1 MSSRSV
7 LQWLS
12 LVAIVWLQV
21 VNGTNFNFPAYS
33 IQLKKQLSISQMQL
47 ILLAFAFDAGKI
59 FGFLP
64 GLLADRLPLWL
75 MLLIGSILGFV
86 GYGLSFLLLK
96 LHIYMYWVFFLSILF
111 ASLGISWINTVCN
124 VVIIRNF
131 PFHHQQVVAGIAI
144 SYQGLSAKIYT
155 DFVHAIF
162 SPAPDKIAEAFLFL
176 NSISAIIFGVIVA
189 PILIPKIEF
198 GRPRSIMRIGFAVL
212 FFIAIGTGIYSLIS
226 SLVQISPL
234 GKIVG
239 MGVFLLLPL
248 VVPILELS
256 GNHVDRNDTDTRL
269 HCFASEEN
277 GGVNRILEE
286 AVKEGEQTTSKS
298 EEMGVKK
305 MVQRC
310 DFYLYFFMYLCGPT
324 LGLVFFNNLAQIAES
339 RGHSASAL
347 VSLSSSFGFFGRLI
361 PSFMDYC
368 FSRTKYEMISRPT
381 SLAAASMALMALA
394 FFLLI
399 VPSNIT
405 ILLYISTAIIGV
417 CAGAISSV
425 GVCITADL
433 FGREQFSRN
442 HNVVIAN
449 IPVGSLTFGCMAA
462 FLYRREGNGDVIC
475 MGMKCYR
482 TTFVIWGSL
491 CAFGTLLACGL
502 YARTRELYTQKLQN
516 MSTS

>member
-12 LVAIVWLQV
+12 LVALWLQV

-64 GLLADRLPLWL
+64 GLLADRLPLW
-75 MLLIGSILGFV
+75 
-86 GYGLSFLLLK
+86 
-96 LHIYMYWVFFLSILF
+96 
-111 ASLGISWINTVCN
+111 
-124 VVIIRNF
+124 NF
-131 PFHHQQVVAGIAI
+131 PPHHQLQVVAGIAI

-155 DFVHAIF
+155 DFVHALF
-162 SPAPDKIAEAFLFL
+162 SPAPDKIAEAFLLL
-176 NSISAIIFGVIVA
+176 NSISAIIFLVTAA

-198 GRPRSIMRIGFAVL
+198 GRPRSIMRVGFAVL
-212 FFIAIGTGIYSLIS
+212 FFIALGTGIYSLIS
-226 SLVQISPL
+226 SLVPISPR
-234 GKIVG
+234 
-239 MGVFLLLPL
+239 

-256 GNHVDRNDTDTRL
+256 VNVDHNDTDTIR

-277 GGVNRILEE
+277 GGVKRILEE
-286 AVKEGEQTTSKS
+286 AVKEGDQQTTSNS
-298 EEMGVKK
+298 DEMGVKK

-339 RGHSASAL
+339 RGHSASSL

-361 PSFMDYC
+361 PSFTDYC
-368 FSRTKYEMISRPT
+368 FFRTKYEVISRPT
-381 SLAAASMALMALA
+381 SLAAVSMALMALA

-399 VPSNIT
+399 VPSSTT
-405 ILLYISTAIIGV
+405 ILLYISTAIIGL

-433 FGREQFSRN
+433 FGRKKFSQN

-449 IPVGSLTFGCMAA
+449 IPVGSLTFGCLAA

-475 MGMKCYR
+475 MGMKCYG

-491 CAFGTLLACGL
+491 CAFGTFLSCGL
-502 YARTRELYTQKLQN
+502 YARTRKLYTQKLQN
-516 MSTS
+516 MTL

>member
-1 MSSRSV
+1 M
-7 LQWLS
+7 
-12 LVAIVWLQV
+12 QV
-21 VNGTNFNFPAYS
+21 
-33 IQLKKQLSISQMQL
+33 

-64 GLLADRLPLWL
+64 GLLADRLSLWL

-86 GYGLSFLLLK
+86 FYGLSFLLLK
-96 LHIYMYWVFFLSILF
+96 LHIYMYWVFFLFFLF
-111 ASLGISWINTVCN
+111 ASLGNSWINTVCN
-124 VVIIRNF
+124 VVIVRKF
-131 PFHHQQVVAGIAI
+131 PSHHQQVVAGIAT
-144 SYQGLSAKIYT
+144 SYQGLSAKTYT

-162 SPAPDKIAEAFLFL
+162 SPPDKVAEAFLLL
-176 NSISAIIFGVIVA
+176 NSISAIIFGVIAA

-198 GRPRSIMRIGFAVL
+198 GQPRSSMRIGFAVL
-212 FFIAIGTGIYSLIS
+212 FFISLGTGIYSLIS
-226 SLVQISPL
+226 SLVPMSPL

-256 GNHVDRNDTDTRL
+256 GNVDDNDTDTRVVDGS
-269 HCFASEEN
+269 SEEN
-277 GGVNRILEE
+277 IGGVNRMEE
-286 AVKEGEQTTSKS
+286 AVREGEQSTTSKF

-339 RGHSASAL
+339 RGHSASSL

-368 FSRTKYEMISRPT
+368 FSRTRYEVISRPT
-381 SLAAASMALMALA
+381 SLAAVSMALMALA

-399 VPSNIT
+399 VPSSTT

-433 FGREQFSRN
+433 FGREKFSRN

-449 IPVGSLTFGCMAA
+449 IPVGSLTFGCLAA
-462 FLYRREGNGDVIC
+462 FLYRREGNGDSIC

-491 CAFGTLLACGL
+491 CSFGTFLACCL
-502 YARTRELYTQKLQN
+502 YDRTRELYTQKLQN
-516 MSTS
+516 MTSVTGTGYPPAQLGGKSRGAAHGMEEVQSNPSSREED

>member
-96 LHIYMYWVFFLSILF
+96 LHIYMYWVFFLFTLC

-124 VVIIRNF
+124 VVITRN
-131 PFHHQQVVAGIAI
+131 FHHQQVVAGIAI

-162 SPAPDKIAEAFLFL
+162 SPAPDKIAEAFLLL
-176 NSISAIIFGVIVA
+176 NSISAIIFLVIAA

-198 GRPRSIMRIGFAVL
+198 GRPRSIMRVGFAVL
-212 FFIAIGTGIYSLIS
+212 FFIALGTGIYSLIS
-226 SLVQISPL
+226 SLVPMSPL

-256 GNHVDRNDTDTRL
+256 GNLDDNDTDTRVL
-269 HCFASEEN
+269 HGFASEEN

-286 AVKEGEQTTSKS
+286 AVKEGDQQTTSNS

-324 LGLVFFNNLAQIAES
+324 LGLVFFNNSAQIAES
-339 RGHSASAL
+339 RGLHSARAL
-347 VSLSSSFGFFGRLI
+347 VSVFFVRVLW
-361 PSFMDYC
+361 PSHPILYG
-368 FSRTKYEMISRPT
+368 
-381 SLAAASMALMALA
+381 
-394 FFLLI
+394 LL
-399 VPSNIT
+399 
-405 ILLYISTAIIGV
+405 LLT
-417 CAGAISSV
+417 
-425 GVCITADL
+425 D
-433 FGREQFSRN
+433 
-442 HNVVIAN
+442 
-449 IPVGSLTFGCMAA
+449 
-462 FLYRREGNGDVIC
+462 
-475 MGMKCYR
+475 
-482 TTFVIWGSL
+482 
-491 CAFGTLLACGL
+491 
-502 YARTRELYTQKLQN
+502 
-516 MSTS
+516 

>member
-1 MSSRSV
+1 M
-7 LQWLS
+7 
-12 LVAIVWLQV
+12 AIVWLQV

-131 PFHHQQVVAGIAI
+131 PSHHQQVVAGIAI

-162 SPAPDKIAEAFLFL
+162 SPAPDKIAEAFLLL

-198 GRPRSIMRIGFAVL
+198 GRPRSIMRVGFAVL

-226 SLVQISPL
+226 SLVPISSL
-234 GKIVG
+234 GKIIG

-248 VVPILELS
+248 VVLVLELS

-368 FSRTKYEMISRPT
+368 SSR
-381 SLAAASMALMALA
+381 
-394 FFLLI
+394 
-399 VPSNIT
+399 
-405 ILLYISTAIIGV
+405 
-417 CAGAISSV
+417 
-425 GVCITADL
+425 
-433 FGREQFSRN
+433 
-442 HNVVIAN
+442 
-449 IPVGSLTFGCMAA
+449 
-462 FLYRREGNGDVIC
+462 
-475 MGMKCYR
+475 
-482 TTFVIWGSL
+482 
-491 CAFGTLLACGL
+491 
-502 YARTRELYTQKLQN
+502 
-516 MSTS
+516 